1 MLDYKATNSN
11 KVRWS
16 IDGHSG
22 KRSAVQSNAFVWYLE
37 RNTFQILSELSL
49 SWRATDQWFAFND
62 WVIFLKRYDNFLTAI
77 VMQSCAS
84 NNGSLSKDA
93 PYLNALPTR
102 NFKCQFDSRYLT
114 SIYKVK
120 TGSVKKNVKLLF
132 PVANF
137 FKACLAY
144 LKIAFHFVSG
154 TFSPPKKPIF
164 SQFSN
169 AER

>member
-1 MLDYKATNSN
+1 
-11 KVRWS
+11 
-16 IDGHSG
+16 
-22 KRSAVQSNAFVWYLE
+22 
-37 RNTFQILSELSL
+37 
-49 SWRATDQWFAFND
+49 
-62 WVIFLKRYDNFLTAI
+62 
-77 VMQSCAS
+77 MQSCAS

-132 PVANF
+132 PLANF
-137 FKACLAY
+137 FKARLAY

-154 TFSPPKKPIF
+154 TCSPPKKPIF
-164 SQFSN
+164 PNFRTQKNSPKTSQNFLFFGCNSRLLPVAKNFKWDLRKSGNRVLSMPCRQNMVFSLLFL
-169 AER
+169 AIQTTFVFKFCRFGAHE